1 MRYLEKKMKKSLLLM
16 FFLIKSV
23 FTFSQEEVKAFPLA
37 VKENIK
43 KYNVASNKAYEIG
56 DLEKGQFFFDT
67 LVSNH
72 LVGTKFQDYT
82 FKKVFGG
89 KLKLSAIKK
98 PILIQTYSSWCVIN
112 KGEVQAMNKLAKI
125 YNRDLQIVV
134 LFWDRKKDAKN
145 VSNQFS
151 GNIEVCYASEHY
163 NKDGEAVATLKY
175 AIGYITSYYLDRDL
189 KVVSIKKGAPSQLP
203 RKTPMKDC
211 IKFNFDVYNENLS
224 NLLLKSGITK
234 SELVRK

>member
-1 MRYLEKKMKKSLLLM
+1 MQKKLLISLSLLY
-16 FFLIKSV
+16 SV

-43 KYNVASNKAYEIG
+43 KYNVVSNKAYEIG

-82 FKKVFGG
+82 FKRVFGG

-98 PILIQTYSSWCVIN
+98 PILIQTYSSWCLMN
-112 KGEVQAMNKLAKI
+112 KGEVQAINKLAKI
-125 YNRDLQIVV
+125 YNKDLQIVV

-211 IKFNFDVYNENLS
+211 IKSNFNIYNENLS
-224 NLLLKSGITK
+224 NLLLKSGMTK
-234 SELVRK
+234 SELAKK

>member
-1 MRYLEKKMKKSLLLM
+1 MQKYLLISLALM
-16 FFLIKSV
+16 FSG